1 MLFKD
6 LEIWLKEM
14 SMITI
19 IYRIY
24 LHNFLCLPADVLP
37 GKVGEEFCC
46 VTALVG
52 GSQGAQ

>member
-24 LHNFLCLPADVLP
+24 LHNFLCLRADVLP

-46 VTALVG
+46 VTAPVG

>member
-1 MLFKD
+1 
-6 LEIWLKEM
+6 M

-24 LHNFLCLPADVLP
+24 LHNFLCICADIWP
-37 GKVGEEFCC
+37 WNVGEEFCS

-52 GSQGAQ
+52 GGEGAMVGL